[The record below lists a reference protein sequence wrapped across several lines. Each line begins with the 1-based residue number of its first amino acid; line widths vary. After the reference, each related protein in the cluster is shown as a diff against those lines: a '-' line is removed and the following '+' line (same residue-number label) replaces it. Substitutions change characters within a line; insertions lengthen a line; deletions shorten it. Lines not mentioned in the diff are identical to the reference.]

1 MRVNGKIMG
10 EGLIILL
17 DSGSTHNF
25 IDAALL
31 QKLQLSV
38 DVTQIL
44 EVKVANGDVI
54 KTQGVCRDVAI

>member
-1 MRVNGKIMG
+1 MR

-17 DSGSTHNF
+17 DSGSNHNF

-31 QKLQLSV
+31 PKLKFSV

-44 EVKVANGDVI
+44 EIKVANGDVI